1 MSRVESAVRGEAG
14 RVLAQW
20 DGGGRATG
28 VPLTTPHG
36 AQGLVQ
42 VPPSCTLRL
51 LANHFPS
58 SQGGGFVKIQMLCTS
73 MWQGYCP

>member
-20 DGGGRATG
+20 GGGGRATG

-36 AQGLVQ
+36 VQGLVQ
-42 VPPSCTLRL
+42 VPP
-51 LANHFPS
+51 
-58 SQGGGFVKIQMLCTS
+58 
-73 MWQGYCP
+73 